1 MVIAVDVVATVVMI
15 AVVETTQTAAL
26 LKHQETIIEEEIIHP
41 LKEEASLH
49 QDVDLKA
56 LPAEETIQGLDH
68 L

>member
-1 MVIAVDVVATVVMI
+1 MVIAVDVVVTVVVI
-15 AVVETTQTAAL
+15 AVVEMTHTAAL
-26 LKHQETIIEEEIIHP
+26 LQETIIEEEIIHP

-56 LPAEETIQGLDH
+56 LPAEETIQDLDH

>member
-1 MVIAVDVVATVVMI
+1 MVTAVDVVVTVVVT
-15 AVVETTQTAAL
+15 AVAEMTHTAVL
-26 LKHQETIIEEEIIHP
+26 LQETIIEEEIIHP
-41 LKEEASLH
+41 LREEASLH

>member
-1 MVIAVDVVATVVMI
+1 MVIAVDVVVTVVVT
-15 AVVETTQTAAL
+15 AVVEMTHTAAL
-26 LKHQETIIEEEIIHP
+26 LQETIIEEEIIRH

>member
-1 MVIAVDVVATVVMI
+1 MVIAVDVVVTVVVT
-15 AVVETTQTAAL
+15 AVAETTHTAAL
-26 LKHQETIIEEEIIHP
+26 LQETIIEEEIIH
-41 LKEEASLH
+41 LLREEATLH